1 MKIRGTALELAFRV
15 VLSCPCDVTH
25 EQEMQVFEYLQ
36 ATTADEAV
44 DVGPVLSA
52 FGASSSPFHRLAD
65 FTRWSAPVRGE
76 AVIEREHVLRL
87 NASSY
92 HWERA
97 ASTLPNALR
106 GVSSLSGWML
116 AHMLLPVRL
125 TTDAAGAPQAVYEYG
140 GDDRGGCGDLVL
152 RHVFLPPE
160 FDPGSAGLWAVHFA
174 AVVGPLSADEAVV
187 MATLL
192 DANPQLVQ
200 HRACVERIDYLDF
213 EFQGDNREFCR
224 RRHVPFWGR
233 PRSAA

>member
-1 MKIRGTALELAFRV
+1 MRIRGAALELAFRV

-36 ATTADEAV
+36 ATTASEVV
-44 DVGPVLSA
+44 DIGPVLSA
-52 FGASSSPFHRLAD
+52 FGSSSSPFHRLAD
-65 FTRWSAPVRGE
+65 FTLWSAPVQGE
-76 AVIEREHVLRL
+76 PVIEREHVLRL

-97 ASTLPNALR
+97 ASTLPNAVR

-125 TTDAAGAPQAVYEYG
+125 AVDAGGAPQAVYEYE
-140 GDDRGGCGDLVL
+140 GDDRSGRGGLVL

-160 FDPGSAGLWAVHFA
+160 FDPSTAELWAVHIA
-174 AVVGPLSADEAVV
+174 AVVGALSADEVLV
-187 MATLL
+187 MAALL
-192 DANPQLVQ
+192 DANSQLAQ

-224 RRHVPFWGR
+224 RRHMPFWGR
-233 PRSAA
+233 PRSTA